1 MADQPLGELDVV
13 VSADWSE
20 LQDAFSQIETAGQAA
35 AGAVAAAFSDTSTFS
50 AMVEALETVSEGLD
64 SVAAAAQS
72 TLDALSD
79 ISDAGE
85 TASSGFSSLGD
96 AVSSANDALG
106 DVGDTASTAG
116 DALGDVASSADDASG
131 SLSDLSAAATDVD
144 TEAADASSSVED
156 LGEAAA
162 AAGSDAEDATEGI
175 TQFSEA
181 ASNAGTAAEEG
192 GSGISVFRGSLL
204 ELAEGLAVTD
214 GLKDFAE
221 ESLEVY
227 SNVQQATISLTAL
240 TGSAADANEEID
252 TLEQTALK
260 IPVATQSL
268 IGAAQRMVAFGL
280 TTQQAN
286 EMLGDAANAAFA
298 AGNAFDSVA
307 QRIGNMA
314 AVGQAGARQLLTLG
328 LTSQELADTMNTLGV
343 SSNATA
349 DNVTKLFKALDQ
361 SQRVDVLDTA
371 LTNFAGIGASSAQ
384 TVGGAWQILENQ
396 WEQIMKQIGGVL
408 APVALAVISFASTV
422 GTAVTAAIDWFKE
435 LPPVIQDVGI
445 AAAVAV
451 GAIGPLLTALASISL
466 AVIGIQSIPE
476 VFDRLVKSI
485 SGTGGAATIATP
497 QVAGLTGAIEAQG
510 AAATT
515 TAPQLTTLATAETL
529 AGTAAVEGGAAIAKG
544 GEAAAAAA
552 ESTGA
557 LATALGTAGTAV
569 GVVAG
574 TWAGWKLMEW
584 ATGDALAGE
593 GALSEISSGAKAV
606 ATEVVNAGK
615 AFVTWASTLPT
626 AAFNT
631 ATTAINNTEGALEKL
646 LNLLPGGAEAA
657 KQVGAA
663 FQQITDAGNP
673 LTTVLGQI
681 QQGFD
686 NLNRSGLN
694 AVTAVQI
701 NTSATEQ
708 YQDALQNAT
717 YTQADTVI
725 ATNNVSAQYAKLTG
739 ALATAKAALAQVQ
752 AAYTAGT
759 ASAGE
764 LAIANQDVTKA
775 QNALNSAMGDASTK
789 ANAAAK
795 SLDHYASSTQ
805 AMQDVMESFAQEVQD
820 ASDKILNA
828 QAKQGAEA
836 DVLAGVWLSLATDA
850 NASADSQSAA
860 WDKAKAAATSAG
872 EAIGTAISNAAGQM
886 GGFDTQIAAA
896 QAALSQL
903 AVSGTA
909 SADDLNNAI
918 SNLATVGSTAGKSI
932 DQIVNAVNEALAV
945 VPGLGVV
952 IENGKLQLVGFS
964 AAADGTTSSI
974 TQLRGAAVPATQAV
988 QNFGTAVANTKLP
1001 LADAK
1006 AAAQGMGT
1014 AAGNAT
1020 TNVGGLATAFGN
1032 AGGGLTYATSKAGQ
1046 AMSAMAGATPALVGS
1061 IDGTSVAAGTATTSI
1076 DQYGKALTTTV
1087 APSGS
1092 LTTAVNAGAQA
1103 VINAQQG
1110 LPAYTAEID
1119 QYGKVTTTTEGAVGS
1134 LTDATIPLTT
1144 ATQQV
1149 TTAAQNSDGT
1159 WTTVTTTIQGLSAQ
1173 TDDAT
1178 TSTNDLGGALNDA
1191 TTDTGNYVTG
1201 ANYATKADGTLTYSN
1216 EELAQSYYAV
1226 ATAAEAAAQATGGGS
1241 SGGGSGGDLYGGD
1254 DSFTS
1259 GDMGAVDLKTGMYTG
1274 EAEST
1279 LTGQT
1284 GVSGLGF
1291 STKIDVGGSPP
1302 PAPAASHH
1310 ERWGRRGPRV
1320 LRPAQPRV
1328 LLPAQP
1334 ERQHFRNSLHSS
1346 PNSKAPH
1353 PHLAR
1358 VLPNSFRH

>member
-131 SLSDLSAAATDVD
+131 SLSDLSDAASDVD

-204 ELAEGLAVTD
+204 ELAEGLAVTE
-214 GLKDFAE
+214 GLKDLAQ
-221 ESLEVY
+221 ESLEVD
-227 SNVQQATISLTAL
+227 SNIQQATISLTAL

-280 TTQQAN
+280 STEQAN
-286 EMLGDAANAAFA
+286 ELLGDAANAAFG

-314 AVGQAGARQLLTLG
+314 AAGQAGARQLLTLG

-396 WEQIMKQIGGVL
+396 WEQIMKEIGGVL
-408 APVALAVISFASTV
+408 APVALAVINFASTV
-422 GTAVTAAIDWFKE
+422 GTEVTAAIDWFKE

-445 AAAVAV
+445 AAAVAL
-451 GAIGPLLTALASISL
+451 GASGPLLTGLAALSL

-476 VFDRLVKSI
+476 VFNRLVASI
-485 SGTGGAATIATP
+485 GLTGGAATTATP
-497 QVAGLTGAIEAQG
+497 QVAGLTGAIEAEG

-529 AGTAAVEGGAAIAKG
+529 AGTAAVEGGAAIAEG

-606 ATEVVNAGK
+606 ATEVGNAGK
-615 AFVTWASTLPT
+615 AFVTWASSLPT

-708 YQDALQNAT
+708 YQGALQNAT

-952 IENGKLQLVGFS
+952 IANGKLQLVGFS

-988 QNFGTAVANTKLP
+988 QNFGTAAANTKLP

-1006 AAAQGMGT
+1006 AAAQGMGD

-1103 VINAQQG
+1103 VTNAQQG

-1119 QYGKVTTTTEGAVGS
+1119 QYGKVTTTTEEAVGS

-1149 TTAAQNSDGT
+1149 TTAAQNADGT

-1201 ANYATKADGTLTYSN
+1201 ANYATKADGTLYASN
-1216 EELAQSYYAV
+1216 ERCRAIVLRGSDR
-1226 ATAAEAAAQATGGGS
+1226 GGG
-1241 SGGGSGGDLYGGD
+1241 GGAGY
-1254 DSFTS
+1254 
-1259 GDMGAVDLKTGMYTG
+1259 
-1274 EAEST
+1274 
-1279 LTGQT
+1279 
-1284 GVSGLGF
+1284 
-1291 STKIDVGGSPP
+1291 
-1302 PAPAASHH
+1302 
-1310 ERWGRRGPRV
+1310 RRR
-1320 LRPAQPRV
+1320 
-1328 LLPAQP
+1328 
-1334 ERQHFRNSLHSS
+1334 
-1346 PNSKAPH
+1346 
-1353 PHLAR
+1353 
-1358 VLPNSFRH
+1358 